1 MNLLKPLA
9 FSVTL
14 TMMMSSAIAQSYSQ
28 TIFFGDSLSDT
39 GRIKEI
45 ITLANPNLGNQ
56 LASSFTTN
64 PSPVWATVLATSY
77 GTTAIANTSNNP
89 KGTNYT
95 VGAAQAGRTAPWS
108 NNGTTTDDSLLVSV
122 QVQPMQEQINSYLKQ
137 NNNMADPK
145 ALYAVW
151 IGANDLFAAS
161 REKEINQALALIN
174 NSANQAV
181 IDIKTLHDKG
191 AKVILVPN
199 IPDISLTPYVQSQNI
214 PTLTASAKQ
223 AAQLYNANVFNG
235 LNTSQ
240 ANVVPANTF
249 ALLQEAYTNPTGF
262 GFKNVKD
269 TACEGK
275 GNGLI
280 QATSESLVCK
290 DVPNA
295 EDYLFADAIHP
306 AGRTHRIL
314 AQYYRSI
321 LDAPAE
327 IGKISQTLVAQGNT
341 QHQYIHQRLQKL
353 QPNQNHWW
361 IDGQANHSQIHQ
373 AKTDDINS
381 LARIGTDIAKGQH
394 HLGVYAQ
401 VGQQQFNLGKN
412 TLENQQVG
420 FGLYHR
426 YHQEQLQVQ
435 SYAGIDKLD
444 INHQRKINWDGEQ
457 RQHSA
462 ETDGQRLQASL
473 RGLYTISQGQF
484 HYIPYIGVNYQHL
497 TVNGMLEDQT
507 TYSTAMQFNKHHQ
520 TSLQGEIGL
529 NVDYQLTPQTYLYG
543 GLGITHEFSDDHL
556 NITASLPSIPQ
567 YSKGFTLPV
576 NKQDDDKTT
585 TNIHIGA
592 NWQINS
598 KLNVNGGIQAEKA
611 GDTQE
616 NIGGFIGMQGKF

>member
-1 MNLLKPLA
+1 MKLLKPLA
-9 FSVTL
+9 FNVTL

-45 ITLANPNLGNQ
+45 ITLANPNLGSQ

-77 GTTAIANTSNNP
+77 GTTAIANTSNTP

-249 ALLQEAYTNPTGF
+249 ALLQETYTNPTGF

-280 QATSESLVCK
+280 QTTSESLVCYS
-290 DVPNA
+290 VSNA

-341 QHQYIHQRLQKL
+341 QHQHIHQRLQKL
-353 QPNQNHWW
+353 QANQNHWW
-361 IDGQANHSQIHQ
+361 VDGQINHSDINQ

-444 INHQRKINWDGEQ
+444 ISHQRKINWDGEQ

-462 ETDGQRLQASL
+462 KTDGQRLQASL
-473 RGLYTISQGQF
+473 RGLYTVPQGQF
-484 HYIPYIGVNYQHL
+484 TYTPYLGVNYQHL

-507 TYSTAMQFNKHHQ
+507 TYSTAMQFNKHRQ
-520 TSLQGEIGL
+520 TSLQGEMGINIG
-529 NVDYQLTPQTYLYG
+529 YQLTTKAQLYG
-543 GLGITHEFSDDHL
+543 GLGITHEFNDDDV
-556 NITASLPSIPQ
+556 NITASLASIPQ

-576 NKQDDDKTT
+576 NNKLNDKTA

-592 NWQINS
+592 SWRINP
-598 KLNVNGGIQAEKA
+598 KFHVNGGIQAEKT

-616 NIGGFIGMQGKF
+616 NIGGFIGMQGQF